1 MRAPISIMLFLA
13 SLCAGSIQ
21 AQEAAQPPREGEIM
35 LTDESLQLTYIT
47 DGAGIGVDNSEIRI
61 GGFLNEQRDIVGS
74 AELLVEANRL
84 RYNRFEIS
92 FGPKAYGVLL
102 GDEDQDVFS
111 IAVGGEARFEL
122 LRRSNVDVVGRGWY
136 APDILTFGTG
146 DRMYDVSGHIE
157 LPLTDRVIGLAGYRY
172 FKVNGLTDDTVLE
185 NSVFLGIRRDL

>member
-1 MRAPISIMLFLA
+1 MRAPISIMFFLA
-13 SLCAGSIQ
+13 YLCAGSIQ
-21 AQEAAQPPREGEIM
+21 AQEAAQSPPEGEIM
-35 LTDESLQLTYIT
+35 LTDDSLQLTYIT
-47 DGAGIGVDNSEIRI
+47 DGMGIGVDNSEIRI

-74 AELLVEANRL
+74 AELLVDANRL

-92 FGPKAYGVLL
+92 FGPKAYAVLL

-111 IAVGGEARFEL
+111 IAVGGEARFDL

-172 FKVNGLTDDTVLE
+172 FKVNGLADDTVLE
-185 NSVFLGIRRDL
+185 NSVFLGFRRDL